1 MEENT
6 PAITF
11 PPAEEEEIP
20 SLPIDTGISFEALP
34 ELTPEEEFEA
44 QLRTREFLAKYT
56 GANSDPPPITKKERD
71 TAKQIT
77 PQSAETIPSLQPN
90 RISSYPNPVIAHLA
104 SMVNQHSFPL
114 LPKEARPQ
122 YQDYIINWFVRTVE
136 ETDDVKTRISAL
148 RGLGEVTGVDA
159 FVKKVEQ
166 TIIHKP
172 IEQVE
177 KELKEVLEGIE
188 YTVVTNNTP

>member
-1 MEENT
+1 MEENNPT
-6 PAITF
+6 IAF
-11 PPAEEEEIP
+11 PPTEEEEIP

-34 ELTPEEEFEA
+34 ELSPEEELEA

-56 GANSDPPPITKKERD
+56 NANSDPPPITKKERD

-77 PQSAETIPSLQPN
+77 PQRAESISALQPN
-90 RISSYPNPVIAHLA
+90 KISNYPNAVIAHLA
-104 SMVNQHSFPL
+104 SLVNQHSFPL

-136 ETDDVKTRISAL
+136 ETDDIKTRISAL

-172 IEQVE
+172 IEEVE
-177 KELKEVLEGIE
+177 RELKEVLEGIE
-188 YTVVTNNTP
+188 YTVVADKTS